1 MGGRSGS
8 GLCLDGYLFGGGLEQ
23 VLNSYCISLNCMH
36 PKLPFVEHF
45 KTFQNFFCVC
55 GVLFWDCII
64 LL

>member
-45 KTFQNFFCVC
+45 KTCV
-55 GVLFWDCII
+55 I
-64 LL
+64 LGLYHFVVKQP